1 MDARARFDDG
11 MRKHRDE
18 RERLAGVAERRYEAA
33 ERPLTDYETTMCALA
48 MSDPVT
54 VEALRVLTWRGLSA
68 SKFIPPSWPLHMTAE
83 LAWRY
88 ANIMEG
94 ANNVDTDTD

>member
-1 MDARARFDDG
+1 MDTRARFDDG
-11 MRKHRDE
+11 MRAHRDE
-18 RERLAGVAERRYEAA
+18 RARLAGEQERRYEAS
-33 ERPLTDYETTMCALA
+33 ERPLTDYETTMQALA
-48 MSDPVT
+48 LSDPVT
-54 VEALRVLTWRGLSA
+54 VEALRVITWRGLGA

-94 ANNVDTDTD
+94 ENVDTD

>member
-1 MDARARFDDG
+1 MNARARFDDG
-11 MRKHRDE
+11 MCAHRDE
-18 RERLAGVAERRYEAA
+18 RERLAGVQERRYEAS

-54 VEALRVLTWRGLSA
+54 VEALRVLTWRGFGAKS
-68 SKFIPPSWPLHMTAE
+68 FIPKLWPLHMTAE

-94 ANNVDTDTD
+94 ENVDTDTD